1 MSKPPPKYDR
11 RLIGTWKSD
20 RRRTFR
26 NWKWSSTATPK
37 RIRFLKSLF
46 GKLIIRWTRTRY
58 YAELD
63 GYRSVEK
70 YDVVARDDD
79 SVVIRARDWTGEQ
92 KLTQIHFEGEDWYWV
107 PAGVFQEWFRRI
119 K

>member
-1 MSKPPPKYDR
+1 
-11 RLIGTWKSD
+11 
-20 RRRTFR
+20 
-26 NWKWSSTATPK
+26 
-37 RIRFLKSLF
+37 
-46 GKLIIRWTRTRY
+46 
-58 YAELD
+58 
-63 GYRSVEK
+63 VEK